1 MNRKTLMASGIVL
14 LLMATLITFF
24 AVIKP
29 NSLSTTSSDNVVQ
42 NTTLKIAA
50 VNEDTGTIYNGQVLN
65 MGTVLLHSFDL
76 NTNYEVEVVSRAIAE
91 RGLEN
96 DAYQLMIVLP
106 SKFSEE
112 ALALEQSA
120 PKQANFQYQITS
132 DEQLTVKQAEQAVV
146 DFKSLFN
153 KDLINIY
160 FASIIGNLQTAQAQV
175 NEVVSNEGKALNSY
189 NTLLVDPLVRYSKQF
204 TGLATSPTDLLS
216 TYSAFNKD
224 LSNSNDA
231 FTSIINVDKSYETEL
246 EQIKSFQEAWQTS
259 ILTREENLHAFEEQI
274 SKLNVDEN
282 LTSLNQI
289 NDHIATNL
297 NEPAVWKETSDRVNA
312 YNEDITTLLTQL
324 KELNTSIDTTLS
336 NYDSKISEAVE
347 SSLADNSS
355 ALSSANQTLG
365 SYITALNKSMSE
377 QIIAKWPS
385 RMYSDESLDGLSLS
399 NSDKQHLKNVNSFMV
414 WYANKEKLPL
424 PASVSATY
432 ESEALNHIRNQIVSQ
447 VEQRRDLA
455 LPTLE
460 GTLKTVDIHVPSGF
474 QLFVEGFN
482 PVKVSDTHYQ
492 LSFSSTNDIPAKFF
506 YSLAVT
512 DQSKLSI
519 LTPAVVSFSFT
530 TEEEVEVVK
539 PGEPKEIS
547 RETQVEST
555 PVPATETT
563 SATTTSETEATE
575 TEVTETETTETAA
588 PTTASNTT
596 KTVTITVAN
605 ETEKKMVQRRY
616 EVTDSISNWSYDP
629 TSMSSEIYKDVQ
641 EYLQLSGV
649 VTAYY
654 GLNLS
659 QGSYLS
665 TTFTPL
671 EGSLA
676 SLANSD
682 DLKSI
687 VTNLIKTTTVEAFR
701 DDLKISDEEL
711 NEIESRLAEVDSLLA
726 SIEGLRTS
734 TTDLISQTGSLI
746 EETSI
751 IQKTLQDKPA
761 FTDTEKRENTDIVTV
776 SMDMNSDLTE
786 LMAASQSLM
795 EKTKSNQ
802 AVAETIESNMQQ
814 LSTDVTT
821 LETDGESL
829 NTRVNELQE
838 IMAGQYGTNEEFL
851 QQFSTVLS
859 NTKTGNQ
866 KNQAVYDYL
875 SNPVDAS
882 KIENV
887 LTVASSSTSGETR
900 QDDRTSL
907 MLILIGYLISLAI
920 AYLLQH
926 SDIQGL
932 QERFKLTQRL
942 SWKNATGPV
951 LFLSISSFLSGAI
964 LALVTGY
971 KLDFS
976 IGQTSLFIF
985 LMALIVINMT
995 YGVNLLLAKLKSFG
1009 FLIGVAL
1016 LMLYLSTATQL
1027 FDTYYVYSTKFL
1039 ASFSP
1044 LNYLE
1049 LMIRNYINQQGELSL
1064 SVSLLVALALGLTGV
1079 TVLLYRTVS
1088 RES

>member
-1 MNRKTLMASGIVL
+1 MFYQA
-14 LLMATLITFF
+14 
-24 AVIKP
+24 
-29 NSLSTTSSDNVVQ
+29 NSQKRLSPW
-42 NTTLKIAA
+42 NT
-50 VNEDTGTIYNGQVLN
+50 
-65 MGTVLLHSFDL
+65 
-76 NTNYEVEVVSRAIAE
+76 
-91 RGLEN
+91 
-96 DAYQLMIVLP
+96 
-106 SKFSEE
+106 
-112 ALALEQSA
+112 
-120 PKQANFQYQITS
+120 PKQANFQYQIIS

-160 FASIIGNLQTAQAQV
+160 FASIIGNLQTAQTQV
-175 NEVVSNEGKALNSY
+175 NEIVSNEGKTLNSY

-231 FTSIINVDKSYETEL
+231 FTSIINVDKSYESEL
-246 EQIKSFQEAWQTS
+246 EQIKSFQEAWQMS

-282 LTSLNQI
+282 LASLNQI

-312 YNEDITTLLTQL
+312 YNEDISTLLTQL
-324 KELNTSIDTTLS
+324 KELNTTIDTTLS

-355 ALSSANQTLG
+355 ALSGANQTLG

-432 ESEALNHIRNQIVSQ
+432 ESEALNQIRNQIVSQ
-447 VEQRRDLA
+447 VEQRRELA
-455 LPTLE
+455 LPTLD

-474 QLFVEGFN
+474 QLFVEGYN
-482 PVKVSDTHYQ
+482 PVKVSDNHYQ
-492 LSFSSTNDIPAKFF
+492 LSFSSTNDKPAKFF
-506 YSLAVT
+506 YSLTVT

-519 LTPAVVSFSFT
+519 LTPAVASFSFT

-575 TEVTETETTETAA
+575 TETTETTA
-588 PTTASNTT
+588 PTTAPNTT
-596 KTVTITVAN
+596 KTVTITLAN

-629 TSMSSEIYKDVQ
+629 TSMSSEIYKDIQ

-654 GLNLS
+654 GLNLT

-802 AVAETIESNMQQ
+802 VVAEAIESSMQQ

-887 LTVASSSTSGETR
+887 LTVASSSTSEETR

-932 QERFKLTQRL
+932 QVRFKLTQRL

-1039 ASFSP
+1039 TSFSP

-1049 LMIRNYINQQGELSL
+1049 LMIRNYINQQGELSI

-1088 RES
+1088 KES

>member
-1 MNRKTLMASGIVL
+1 M
-14 LLMATLITFF
+14 
-24 AVIKP
+24 
-29 NSLSTTSSDNVVQ
+29 
-42 NTTLKIAA
+42 
-50 VNEDTGTIYNGQVLN
+50 
-65 MGTVLLHSFDL
+65 
-76 NTNYEVEVVSRAIAE
+76 
-91 RGLEN
+91 
-96 DAYQLMIVLP
+96 
-106 SKFSEE
+106 
-112 ALALEQSA
+112 
-120 PKQANFQYQITS
+120 
-132 DEQLTVKQAEQAVV
+132 
-146 DFKSLFN
+146 
-153 KDLINIY
+153 
-160 FASIIGNLQTAQAQV
+160 
-175 NEVVSNEGKALNSY
+175 
-189 NTLLVDPLVRYSKQF
+189 
-204 TGLATSPTDLLS
+204 
-216 TYSAFNKD
+216 
-224 LSNSNDA
+224 
-231 FTSIINVDKSYETEL
+231 
-246 EQIKSFQEAWQTS
+246 
-259 ILTREENLHAFEEQI
+259 
-274 SKLNVDEN
+274 
-282 LTSLNQI
+282 
-289 NDHIATNL
+289 
-297 NEPAVWKETSDRVNA
+297 
-312 YNEDITTLLTQL
+312 TQL
-324 KELNTSIDTTLS
+324 KELNTTIDTTLS

-365 SYITALNKSMSE
+365 SYITALNKSMSK

-447 VEQRRDLA
+447 VEQRRELA

-555 PVPATETT
+555 PVPATETI
-563 SATTTSETEATE
+563 SAITTSETEATE
-575 TEVTETETTETAA
+575 TETTETTA

-596 KTVTITVAN
+596 KTVTITLAN

-629 TSMSSEIYKDVQ
+629 ASMSIEIYKDVQ

-654 GLNLS
+654 GLNLT

-734 TTDLISQTGSLI
+734 TTDLISQAGSLI

-776 SMDMNSDLTE
+776 SMDMNSDLTK

-802 AVAETIESNMQQ
+802 AVAETIESSMQQ

-882 KIENV
+882 KIETV
-887 LTVASSSTSGETR
+887 LSVASSSTSGKTR

-951 LFLSISSFLSGAI
+951 LFLSISSFLSGVI
-964 LALVTGY
+964 LALITGY

-1049 LMIRNYINQQGELSL
+1049 LMIRNYINQQGELSI

-1088 RES
+1088 KES